1 GAPARLLGLLALMPV
16 PLSVCAGAVTVVLMT
31 PRPEKDLKDPS
42 VRATVVALEAG
53 VVVTCAALVYGLG
66 WLVAGA
72 GGLSATRPD
81 PISGAGTVAR
91 PARPD
96 ARSPV
101 GLRWRGDSGADDA
114 AAGEG
119 PQGPLGA
126 GDGRRAGSRRR
137 GHLRGAGLRPGMV
150 GRRRGWTF
158 GDAPGP

>member
-1 GAPARLLGLLALMPV
+1 MILGMEIVLLLVGIGALLTGRLPLSPYHVVRGAPARLLGLLALMPV

-81 PISGAGTVAR
+81 PQA
-91 PARPD
+91 D
-96 ARSPV
+96 AIRSCLPTPSAAK
-101 GLRWRGDSGADDA
+101 RDADDW
-114 AAGEG
+114 
-119 PQGPLGA
+119 
-126 GDGRRAGSRRR
+126 
-137 GHLRGAGLRPGMV
+137 V
-150 GRRRGWTF
+150 C
-158 GDAPGP
+158 